1 MFSSIASRCSGKEP
15 ALSSSRGTITD
26 SRERM
31 ELTLSNYEVQV
42 TIFSC
47 KVFNSDSTLLREGLD
62 IIKLSSVGQVY
73 TKILILS
80 FMQIVL

>member
-1 MFSSIASRCSGKEP
+1 
-15 ALSSSRGTITD
+15 
-26 SRERM
+26 M

>member
-1 MFSSIASRCSGKEP
+1 MFSSIASHCSGKEP
-15 ALSSSRGTITD
+15 ALFSPKGTITD

-47 KVFNSDSTLLREGLD
+47 KVFNGDSVLLREGLD
-62 IIKLSSVGQVY
+62 ISNMLR
-73 TKILILS
+73 
-80 FMQIVL
+80 